1 MYNLNR
7 IKALVAFD
15 EVSANPLRPES
26 REAQISEMISDHMA
40 MYASINFP
48 TTPIHSQKG
57 REFRSFEGEVAR
69 LLQEVATAYRS
80 LKVQQTPDFHRALEE
95 VDATEEV
102 YQGEEDLIYVTI
114 MPELSKVRGAGDAF
128 LFQLNLFTQNEHTLK
143 LSAEDYAK
151 QNKGP
156 YDSTLFFFSALGL
169 ISQAKQSYEN
179 GQQKEAWLNLVD
191 ASFVLG
197 CKQGADVSAKI
208 SELSKAARNAVTN
221 AIEKNAP
228 QAALKDYAVELY
240 IAIRQS
246 GESKSVRSAT
256 DELFPLVEIKLQ
268 ELSMIQVDRQRKRLS
283 ISKPTIY
290 KHLCIVE
297 KAIRNFEVKNNQPT
311 ISTVASQ

>member
-15 EVSANPLRPES
+15 EASANPLRPES
-26 REAQISEMISDHMA
+26 REAQISEMISDYMA

-80 LKVQQTPDFHRALEE
+80 LKIQQTPDFNRALEE
-95 VDATEEV
+95 IDATEEV
-102 YQGEEDLIYVTI
+102 YQREEDFIYTKI
-114 MPELSKVRGAGDAF
+114 MPELSKTCGAGEAF
-128 LFQLNLFTQNEHTLK
+128 LFQLNLFTQNEQILQQ
-143 LSAEDYAK
+143 SAEDYAK

-169 ISQAKQSYEN
+169 ISQAKRSYEN
-179 GQQKEAWLNLVD
+179 GHEKEAWLNLVD

-197 CKQGADVSAKI
+197 CKRGADVSAKV
-208 SELSKAARNAVTN
+208 SELSKAARNAVAN
-221 AIEKNAP
+221 AVKKNAP
-228 QAALKDYAVELY
+228 QAALKDYAVQLY
-240 IAIRQS
+240 IAIRQN
-246 GESKSVRSAT
+246 GESISVQKAT
-256 DELFPLVEIKLQ
+256 DELFPLVERKLQ
-268 ELSMIQVDRQRKRLS
+268 ELSKIQVDRQRKRLS

-297 KAIRNFEVKNNQPT
+297 KAIRNFEVENNQST